1 MALQR
6 LLIAMHVRGKMGRS
20 GGVSARHGSGRGHH
34 GGCTCVRAIAEAKA
48 SSGRQ
53 QRQSDMG
60 LHSLVHTH
68 VSGQELDEK
77 WHNNGHAAKGV
88 CQVAAMQAAYAG
100 VM

>member
-1 MALQR
+1 MNGTAMA
-6 LLIAMHVRGKMGRS
+6 
-20 GGVSARHGSGRGHH
+20 VSSWHGSGRGHH

-53 QRQSDMG
+53 QRQPDMG

-68 VSGQELDEK
+68 VSGRELDEK
-77 WHNNGHAAKGV
+77 RHNNGHVAKGV

-100 VM
+100 VR